1 MGWNPKNI
9 ITCIEFGSAKIAA
22 LHGSFDKG
30 GNPEVIGFAALP
42 SDNSIC
48 KGEIVDRAKAAAILK
63 KVLELADESAGT
75 LINRKKCFCC
85 ISGPSFSSLQGEGNV
100 MIYNDDH
107 QVKREHIREAVE
119 KAEKVP
125 VPPDRIKV
133 NCLDSFFVLDSRTRV
148 ADPLGYS
155 ATRLDA
161 ALHII
166 TADRNRIQSFRT
178 LLQEAGFEHEV
189 HCVFSCVGAG
199 FAALR
204 KEEKEKGVLLLDMGT
219 NLTEYMLVHRE
230 GVLASGV
237 IPVGMDHLAN
247 DLSVGLELGIENCR
261 KFLQKNMLGEAAGS
275 YVEFPG
281 ANGNKGR
288 SIPVTSFER
297 IIHARLS
304 ELFTLIRMELAPGNL
319 LSFAECGC
327 VLTGG
332 GALFSP
338 CREILRDTLQIPVRI
353 GNVSGIAG
361 AMSGLEP
368 LPRFSAL
375 LGVFKFAVEQEGYR
389 ENNGG
394 LGKVGDALEDFG
406 DRIVQRVKDVT
417 KVFKI

>member
-9 ITCIEFGSAKIAA
+9 ITCIEFGSSKIAA

-30 GNPEVIGFAALP
+30 GNPEVIGFAYLP
-42 SDNSIC
+42 SDNSIS
-48 KGEIVDRAKAAAILK
+48 KGEIVDRNKAAGLLK

-85 ISGPSFSSLQGEGNV
+85 ISGTTFSSLQGEGNV
-100 MIYNDDH
+100 MIYNEDH
-107 QVKREHIREAVE
+107 QVKKEHIREAVE
-119 KAEKVP
+119 KAEKLP
-125 VPPDRIKV
+125 LPPDRIKV

-161 ALHII
+161 ALHVI
-166 TADRNRIQSFRT
+166 TADRNRVQTFRT
-178 LLQEAGFEHEV
+178 LLQEVGFEHEV
-189 HCVFSCVGAG
+189 HSVFSCAGAG
-199 FAALR
+199 FAVLR
-204 KEEKEKGVLLLDMGT
+204 KEEKEKGVLLLDLGA
-219 NLTEYMLVHRE
+219 NLTEYMLVRQE

-247 DLSVGLELGIENCR
+247 DLSVGLELGIESCR
-261 KFLQKNMLGEAAGS
+261 KFLQKDMLHEAGEA

-281 ANGNKGR
+281 GNGNSR
-288 SIPVTSFER
+288 RAIPVTSFER

-304 ELFTLIRMELAPGNL
+304 ELFTLIRMELSQGNL
-319 LSFAECGC
+319 LAFAECGC

-332 GALFSP
+332 GALFTP
-338 CREILRDTLQIPVRI
+338 CREILRDTLGMVVRA
-353 GNVSGIAG
+353 GSAAGIAG

-368 LPRFSAL
+368 APRYSAL
-375 LGVFKFAVEQEGYR
+375 LGVFKFAVEQEEIR